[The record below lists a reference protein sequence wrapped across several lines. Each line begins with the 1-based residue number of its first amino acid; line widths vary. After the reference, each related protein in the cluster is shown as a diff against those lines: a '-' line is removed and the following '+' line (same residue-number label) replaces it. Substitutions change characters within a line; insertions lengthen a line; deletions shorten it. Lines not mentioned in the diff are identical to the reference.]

1 MIGCSDSYDVE
12 PIEEELETQE
22 IKTYDTTKKN
32 KKFKLALS
40 RSITNSFN
48 SLRSATNSRPL
59 PNLHPEQQTFSHE
72 RNCHF
77 QKWTYFLG

>member
-1 MIGCSDSYDVE
+1 MIGCSDSNDVE

-48 SLRSATNSRPL
+48 SFGSTTNSRPL
-59 PNLHPEQQTFSHE
+59 PYFHP
-72 RNCHF
+72 
-77 QKWTYFLG
+77 